1 MNPVPGRGESLQGQ
15 AIEWL
20 MRLEGE
26 PEGSALRAEFE
37 RWLAQSDGHR
47 RAYAA
52 VELAWGT
59 SSGLAPLTPERRE
72 AARAVPPWRALRY
85 GRAALAVTALA
96 ACLAFIAVPAL
107 QLRLQA
113 DHVTT
118 TAELRDLVLED
129 GSRVALDAGSAVAV
143 DYTASQ
149 RGVRLLAG
157 QAFFEVVSSRQRPF
171 VVAAGGIDVV
181 VTGTAFNVATSEGGV
196 AVAVQSG
203 TVNVLRHNAEKLAS
217 LGAGQRVRI
226 AAKSGVAQDNVDPQ
240 DVTAWRDR
248 RIVVYDVPV
257 REIVEQIGRHMP
269 GMIVFA
275 DSTIA
280 DSLASGIIDL
290 KNPADALRA
299 LVDLQRGR
307 VTTLSPYLT
316 VISSR

>member
-1 MNPVPGRGESLQGQ
+1 MNPVPGRGESLQAQ

-26 PEGSALRAEFE
+26 PEGAALRAEFE
-37 RWLAQSDGHR
+37 RWLAQSDSHR

-59 SSGLAPLTPERRE
+59 SSRLAPLTPERRE
-72 AARAVPPWRALRY
+72 AARAVPPWRRLHY
-85 GRAALAVTALA
+85 GGAALAVTALA
-96 ACLAFIAVPAL
+96 ACCAFFAVPAV

-113 DHVTT
+113 DHVTA

-143 DYTASQ
+143 GYTAAQ

-157 QAFFEVVSSRQRPF
+157 QAFFEVVPSRERPF

-181 VTGTAFNVATSEGGV
+181 VTGTTFNVAKSEGGV

-203 TVNVLRHNAEKLAS
+203 TVNVLRHNAENLAS
-217 LGAGQRVRI
+217 LGAGQRVRV
-226 AAKSGVAQDNVDPQ
+226 AAKSGAAQDNVDPQ

-275 DSTIA
+275 DSKIA

-299 LVDLQRGR
+299 LVDLQRGQ
-307 VTTLSPYLT
+307 VTTLSSYLT

>member
-26 PEGSALRAEFE
+26 PEGSQMRADFQ
-37 RWLAQSDGHR
+37 RWLAQSADHR
-47 RAYAA
+47 RAYSA
-52 VELAWGT
+52 VEAAWGM
-59 SSGLAPLTPERRE
+59 SSRLAPLTPERRE
-72 AARAVPPWRALRY
+72 AARAALPWRRLRY
-85 GRAALAVTALA
+85 GGPLLAVTALA
-96 ACLAFIAVPAL
+96 ACLAFFAVPAL

-113 DHVTT
+113 DYITA

-129 GSRVALDAGSAVAV
+129 GSRIALDAGSAVAV
-143 DYTASQ
+143 DYSAKQ

-157 QAFFEVVSSRQRPF
+157 QAFFEVVSSEQRPF
-171 VVAAGGIDVV
+171 IVVAGGIDVV
-181 VTGTAFNVATSEGGV
+181 VTGTAFNVATSDGGV

-203 TVNVLRHNAEKLAS
+203 NVNVLWHNAQRIAS
-217 LGAGQRVRI
+217 LGAGQRVRVG
-226 AAKSGVAQDNVDPQ
+226 AKSGAVQDSVDPR
-240 DVTAWRDR
+240 DVTAWRGGR
-248 RIVVYDVPV
+248 VVVYDVPV

-275 DSTIA
+275 DSKIA

-307 VTTLSPYLT
+307 VTSISPYLT